1 MDNHCDNPLTPSRY
15 CDNFFLTKEASII
28 ALTSGSVST
37 ISSIIAI
44 TVIIRS
50 EIKLSSVY
58 HRIIF
63 AMCIF
68 DIIGSIAMA
77 LNSIPMP
84 KDQIY
89 PFEGGS
95 YGTVA
100 TCEAQ
105 SIAVFLGT
113 LGSFYYTC
121 GLCIFYLCIIQFKMN
136 DRKIRRCLE
145 PIIHVVSIISPVIS
159 VVSVS
164 THFLLSVGSRVQV
177 FIMIVI
183 IFFTDDY
190 SFFSLHFLFF
200 YLIF

>member
-1 MDNHCDNPLTPSRY
+1 MDDYCNNPLVPSKI
-15 CDNFFLTKEASII
+15 CDNFFLSREASII
-28 ALTSGSVST
+28 ATISGSVST

-105 SIAVFLGT
+105 SIAVLLGVM
-113 LGSFYYTC
+113 GSYHYTC
-121 GLCIFYLCIIQFKMN
+121 GLSIFYVCIILFQIG
-136 DRKIRRCLE
+136 DHKIRRYLE
-145 PIIHVVSIISPVIS
+145 PCIHGVGIIVPVIGI
-159 VVSVS
+159 VSVS
-164 THFLLSVGSRVQV
+164 TRFLLSVGFGLMS
-177 FIMIVI
+177 
-183 IFFTDDY
+183 
-190 SFFSLHFLFF
+190 
-200 YLIF
+200 